1 MYGCFSPGFQLSCFD
16 ITVHIS
22 DTGCS
27 VCFSTGHT
35 NSLGLGGVKTLR
47 EYGAGGHALN
57 WFSRG
62 RGVQPDFVTQPPG
75 LQQQLLSHSCHSSVR
90 SLCPAPFTGPWL
102 SCIEYADY
110 IGCSAPGFKGSGPG
124 LEIFS
129 PSPPAGSLGYISQLV
144 CSSLIICL
152 SASQG
157 FAHLW
162 ML

>member
-1 MYGCFSPGFQLSCFD
+1 MVCMAVSLPGFSCLALISLS
-16 ITVHIS
+16 IS
-22 DTGCS
+22 LILVVVYVS
-27 VCFSTGHT
+27 VLVTQIPWVSVV
-35 NSLGLGGVKTLR
+35 LTLR

-75 LQQQLLSHSCHSSVR
+75 FQQQLLSHSCHSSVR

-129 PSPPAGSLGYISQLV
+129 PSPPAGSLGYIL
-144 CSSLIICL
+144 
-152 SASQG
+152 
-157 FAHLW
+157 HD
-162 ML
+162 